1 MTPAERIEVLRG
13 PSTLLYGSSAIGGAV
28 NVIDHAIPESAPARP
43 FGGAVELRAGGAAR
57 ETAGVLSVGGG
68 GPRLATQARA
78 VLEYC
83 LAHDWVTL
91 RALADACGAPE
102 ASVSARLRDLRRA
115 GDD

>member
-1 MTPAERIEVLRG
+1 MTPTPLLDWVPPEPKGNTYDPDRDG
-13 PSTLLYGSSAIGGAV
+13 PHL
-28 NVIDHAIPESAPARP
+28 
-43 FGGAVELRAGGAAR
+43 AA
-57 ETAGVLSVGGG
+57 
-68 GPRLATQARA
+68 QARA

-115 GDD
+115 GFQVERQYVARGLHKYRVRP